1 MNKIKDFRNKKQ
13 LSQTELAKIMKVKQ
27 STIANWERDFRKPNI
42 IQAIKL
48 AEILETTVES
58 LYK

>member
-1 MNKIKDFRNKKQ
+1 M
-13 LSQTELAKIMKVKQ
+13 EVKQ

-42 IQAIKL
+42 KQAIKL
-48 AEILETTVES
+48 AEILKTTVED

>member
-1 MNKIKDFRNKKQ
+1 MNKIKDFRKKKQ
-13 LSQTELAKIMKVKQ
+13 LSQIELAKIMKVKQ

-42 IQAIKL
+42 VQAINL
-48 AEILETTVES
+48 AEVLETTVES